1 MFRNSR
7 QPVTTRH
14 TPGGDNIRNLKKP
27 LPNFKDPDVW
37 KSLKRQCFD
46 GELFYEDFPA
56 DEYKYFDRLR
66 TTYLEYQVNVLS
78 KSEAAERERLLL
90 KEYQQSKQTAA
101 RSLEVYREYQAN
113 IKRLDS
119 LRIEI
124 NKAQTVEGKLRPA
137 LEIVGIVTGD
147 GDFMRRN
154 MKGIDENETR

>member
-37 KSLKRQCFD
+37 KSLKWQCYD
-46 GELFYEDFPA
+46 GTLEFEDYPA
-56 DEYKYFDRLR
+56 DEYKYFDKLRL
-66 TTYLEYQVNVLS
+66 TYLEFKFNGLPQE
-78 KSEAAERERLLL
+78 EAAERERLLL

-101 RSLEVYREYQAN
+101 LSLKVYREYQAN
-113 IKRLDS
+113 IKRLNG

-124 NKAQTVEGKLRPA
+124 NKSQPVEGKLRAA

-147 GDFMRRN
+147 GDFANRN
-154 MKGIDENETR
+154 LKGIDENDRT

>member
-1 MFRNSR
+1 MQTCHNLQHS
-7 QPVTTRH
+7 
-14 TPGGDNIRNLKKP
+14 GGDNIRNLKKP

-37 KSLKRQCFD
+37 KSLKQRCYD
-46 GELFYEDFPA
+46 GERFFYNDFPA

-66 TTYLEYQVNVLS
+66 TTYLEYQANVLS

-90 KEYQQSKQTAA
+90 REYRQSKQDEA
-101 RSLEVYREYQAN
+101 RSIEVYREYQTN
-113 IKRLDS
+113 IKRLNG

-124 NKAQTVEGKLRPA
+124 NKAQTVEGKLRAA

-154 MKGIDENETR
+154 MKGIDENDRT

>member
-1 MFRNSR
+1 MKRNDK
-7 QPVTTRH
+7 T
-14 TPGGDNIRNLKKP
+14 
-27 LPNFKDPDVW
+27 LPDFKDPDIW
-37 KSLKRQCFD
+37 NGLKKQCYD
-46 GELFYEDFPA
+46 GGLIYNDFPA

-66 TTYLEYQVNVLS
+66 TVYLEYQADVLS

-90 KEYQQSKQTAA
+90 REYQQAKQTAA
-101 RSLEVYREYQAN
+101 RSMEVYQQYQAN

-124 NKAQTVEGKLRPA
+124 NKSDTLEGKLRAA

-154 MKGIDENETR
+154 LKGIDRNDRT

>member
-1 MFRNSR
+1 MKASNKILPDF
-7 QPVTTRH
+7 
-14 TPGGDNIRNLKKP
+14 GDSDIWNGLKK
-27 LPNFKDPDVW
+27 
-37 KSLKRQCFD
+37 QCYS
-46 GELFYEDFPA
+46 GKLIYNDFPA

-66 TTYLEYQVNVLS
+66 TVYLEYQADVLS

-90 KEYQQSKQTAA
+90 REYQQAKQTAA

-124 NKAQTVEGKLRPA
+124 NKAQTVEGKLRAA

>member
-1 MFRNSR
+1 MVINRCK
-7 QPVTTRH
+7 PVTTCN

-37 KSLKRQCFD
+37 KSLKRQCYD

-66 TTYLEYQVNVLS
+66 TTYLEYQANVLS
-78 KSEAAERERLLL
+78 KPEAAEHERLLL
-90 KEYQQSKQTAA
+90 REYQQSKQTAA

-124 NKAQTVEGKLRPA
+124 NKAQTVEGKLRAA
-137 LEIVGIVTGD
+137 LEIVGIVTG
-147 GDFMRRN
+147 GRGFYEEKYERN
-154 MKGIDENETR
+154 